1 MSMDQAAVFLASSI
15 LVILAAIIIV
25 AGILIV
31 NNLLNK
37 FWKPVKVF
45 TPDSWKG
52 FNPPHY
58 ISETETTNKNT
69 K

>member
-1 MSMDQAAVFLASSI
+1 MDQAATFLASSI
-15 LVILAAIIIV
+15 LIMLAAIIII

-37 FWKPVKVF
+37 YWKPINIF

-58 ISETETTNKNT
+58 ISEPEKTNKDT

>member
-1 MSMDQAAVFLASSI
+1 MSMDQAATFLASSI
-15 LVILAAIIIV
+15 LIMLAAIIII

-37 FWKPVKVF
+37 YWKPINIF

-58 ISETETTNKNT
+58 IIESEKANKDT